1 MASNRGKLTQK
12 DIDKVGYL
20 SCFEQCCFSFE
31 RMQAPGFCWGMA
43 DAFNKIYGDDKASI
57 SRAMHDNLEFMNTE
71 PHFASFLQGLVIS
84 MEEAGQ
90 DPELIRG
97 VKNGLFGP
105 LAGLGDAIFWY
116 TAMPVTA
123 SICCSLAG
131 QGSALGPIL
140 FILFWVVGGLS
151 RVWFTRAGYKLGVN
165 AVQFIGEN
173 SAAITKA
180 AGILGVMV
188 VGGLI
193 PSYVSFAF
201 AEDLVAVG
209 DVSIQGIFD
218 SIMPNILPLGFV
230 FALYYLFKKKNVNT
244 LVLILIT
251 IVVSVVLSYLGV
263 M

>member
-1 MASNRGKLTQK
+1 MVSRGKLTKK

-20 SCFEQCCFSFE
+20 SVFEQCCFSFE
-31 RMQAPGFCWGMA
+31 RMQAPGFCWAMV
-43 DAFNKIYGDDKASI
+43 DAFEKIYPDNPEEV

-84 MEEAGQ
+84 MEESGQ

-116 TAMPVTA
+116 TLMPLTA
-123 SICCSLAG
+123 SICCSLASN
-131 QGSALGPIL
+131 GSVLGPIL
-140 FILFWVVGGLS
+140 FIAIWIVGGLS
-151 RVWFTRAGYKLGVN
+151 RVWFTRWGYNLGVD
-165 AVQFIGEN
+165 AVKFIGEQ
-173 SAAITKA
+173 SAALTKA
-180 AGILGVMV
+180 AGILGVTV

-201 AEDLVAVG
+201 AEDLVVG
-209 DVSIQGIFD
+209 TVSIQGIFD
-218 SIMPNILPLGFV
+218 SIMPNILPFGLVLG
-230 FALYYLFKKKNVNT
+230 LYYLFKKKNINT
-244 LVLILIT
+244 ISLILIV
-251 IVVSVVLSYLGV
+251 IVLSCIFSILGI